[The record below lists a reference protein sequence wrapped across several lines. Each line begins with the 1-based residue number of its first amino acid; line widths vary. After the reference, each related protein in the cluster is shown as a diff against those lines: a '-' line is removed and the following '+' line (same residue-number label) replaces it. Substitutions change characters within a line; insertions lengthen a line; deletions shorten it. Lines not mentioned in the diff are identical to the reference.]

1 MQEVIGSKEPESH
14 RPFFSLPTGSSI
26 CYSDEVT
33 STLATLA
40 IDGLVNLDNLSSSI
54 QTVFGAEES
63 PYQVVLAKR
72 GLRRNTLLPDTG
84 TRRCDEI
91 SGQYE
96 QRSESLWL

>member
-1 MQEVIGSKEPESH
+1 MAARKPESH

-33 STLATLA
+33 SILATLA

-54 QTVFGAEES
+54 QTVFGTEQS

-84 TRRCDEI
+84 TRSCDEI
-91 SGQYE
+91 SLDNMNKE
-96 QRSESLWL
+96 